1 MFTVSKTW
9 PGTCSSGPFDVV
21 GLIKS
26 SPSIIIS
33 SGLIPLA
40 VLNAK
45 SPPVNIV
52 SYDLGSGKNAPS
64 EVVFLN
70 TSISP
75 DPVGIFSS
83 SSTIILLAKS
93 SASSYNATPV
103 CPAPVILV
111 ILALTFFWLAVP

>member
-1 MFTVSKTW
+1 MLTVSNTC
-9 PGTCSSGPFDVV
+9 PGTCSSGPLLVV
-21 GLIKS
+21 GETKS

-45 SPPVNIV
+45 SPPVSTV

-75 DPVGIFSS
+75 DPVGTFSS
-83 SSTIILLAKS
+83 SNTINLRK
-93 SASSYNATPV
+93 N
-103 CPAPVILV
+103 
-111 ILALTFFWLAVP
+111 